1 MTAGSAPDALQHD
14 PAVALTLIY
23 RIFATFVSWMV
34 VHARPDS
41 PKRSR
46 SSSCATSLS
55 CCNAAPRDH
64 GFARPIERSSPRWPG
79 CRRHDVASA
88 RWSID
93 VLRWHRQ
100 LSTAAGP
107 PSTPSPAGLFVI
119 SGLGVRFR
127 RGVRKML

>member
-23 RIFATFVSWMV
+23 RTFATFVSWMV

-46 SSSCATSLS
+46 SLSCATSLS

-64 GFARPIERSSPRWPG
+64 GFAGPIERSSPRWPG
-79 CRRHDVASA
+79 CCRHDVASVC
-88 RWSID
+88 WSID

-100 LSTAAGP
+100 THHPPLDHPARPARLASLLSAGWGFDSVAAY
-107 PSTPSPAGLFVI
+107 V
-119 SGLGVRFR
+119 
-127 RGVRKML
+127 